1 MILYSDEH
9 EKICTLSGYKERC
22 ITSTLKTGDKEIT
35 FKFRK
40 NYKYADRIKEEGYI
54 RTKTDEFVI
63 KEVTP
68 ADDWYTC
75 TATMNVEELEGKQF
89 PTGFKSETQTAD
101 ECLRQAIEGTGW
113 TVALCEVTKKRTISK
128 EDSCSA
134 WDIAQSVITT
144 YRCEIKFD
152 TLEKTIFVYEKIGKD
167 SGTYFMERLN
177 IKKLEIQT
185 NSYDFATRLIPI
197 GKDGLMISVNGK
209 NYVENHQYSN
219 KVKTTTWKDDR
230 YTDAESLLEDAEA
243 KLNEISKP
251 YESYTVEVKDLASAH
266 PEKYGEILD
275 FELGDTVML
284 ISKSERLRE
293 SHRIVKMYQYPENPD
308 DNKVEMANTRLSFE
322 EIQKQ
327 EQELK
332 G

>member
-9 EKICTLSGYKERC
+9 VKICTLHGYKERC
-22 ITSTLKTGDKEIT
+22 ITSTLKTGDKELT

-40 NYKYADRIKEEGYI
+40 NYKYAYRIKEEGYV

-63 KEVTP
+63 KEVVP

-75 TATMNVEELEGKQF
+75 TATLNVEEMEGKQF
-89 PTGFKSETQTAD
+89 PTGFTSTAQTAGA
-101 ECLRQAIEGTGW
+101 CVQQAIEGTGW
-113 TVALCEVTKKRTISK
+113 TVVLCELTKKRTISK

-134 WDIAQSVITT
+134 WNIVQSVITT
-144 YRCEIKFD
+144 YRCEVVFD
-152 TLEKTIFVYEKIGKD
+152 TLKKQISIYEKIGKD
-167 SGTYFMERLN
+167 SGAYFMERLN

-185 NSYDFATRLIPI
+185 NTYDFATRLIPI
-197 GKDGLMISVNGK
+197 GKDGLMISVDGR
-209 NYVENHQYSN
+209 NYIDNHQYSN
-219 KVKTTTWKDDR
+219 KVKAVTWKDER

-243 KLNEISKP
+243 KLEELSKP
-251 YESYTVEVKDLASAH
+251 YESYTVEIKDLASAH
-266 PEKYGEILD
+266 PEQYGEILS
-275 FELGDTVML
+275 FGLGDTVML
-284 ISKSERLRE
+284 ISKSKRLRE
-293 SHRIVKMYQYPENPD
+293 SHRIVKMYEYPENPD
-308 DNKVEMANTRLSFE
+308 ENRVEMANTRLSFE